1 MSQLADEQAIDLR
14 VVLARILAGRWW
26 VLGSV
31 LVFAAAFAIAEYRI
45 QPIYRAA
52 TILIPASPER
62 NSLSSTLNST
72 LGQLG
77 GIASLAGVSLGSNDP
92 ATEEALA
99 VLQSREF
106 TEQFINDH
114 NLLPQI
120 FASKWDAMR
129 GAWKHSWFGPPTP
142 ARAVKYFDKK
152 IRTVVKDKRSNL
164 ITLQIDWRDRDQAAA
179 WANELAQRLNAEMR
193 ARAIEQATASLAYL
207 EKELDSTSVVE
218 TRDSISRLIETQV
231 KQRMLANVTQQYA
244 FRIVDK
250 AMAPDRDDPVWPS
263 KILFFAGGPLLGLL
277 VGVMGVLA
285 FRYAA
290 SN

>member
-1 MSQLADEQAIDLR
+1 MTESAEEEAIDLR
-14 VVLARILAGRWW
+14 AVFARILAGRWW
-26 VLGSV
+26 VLGCV
-31 LVFAAAFAIAEYRI
+31 VVFAAGFAIAEFSI

-62 NSLSSTLNST
+62 NSLSSALNST

-77 GIASLAGVSLGSNDP
+77 GIASLAGVTLGSTDA

-106 TEQFINDH
+106 TERFINDR
-114 NLLPQI
+114 NLMPEI
-120 FASKWDAMR
+120 FASKWDA
-129 GAWKHSWFGPPTP
+129 AHATWKHGWRGPPTP

-164 ITLQIDWRDRDQAAA
+164 ITLMIDWRDRDQAAA

-263 KILFFAGGPLLGLL
+263 RIVFFAGGPLVGLL
-277 VGVMGVLA
+277 VGVMGVLL
-285 FRYAA
+285 FGYAA
-290 SN
+290 RD